1 MVECGKVIKIEK
13 KNNVRISFDR
23 KSACDQ
29 CRMCAVSKSGK
40 TVEIVVPN
48 NLGAQVGDSVLVS
61 MGDKFVLTAALI
73 VYIIPLIL
81 VVIGVAVG
89 ASFGVG
95 IQLLLVFVALVIGF
109 VAAALLDKK
118 VIRKK
123 KGFVPEMTKIL
134 ATEQSEQQTS
144 EQLNSED
151 ETTR

>member
-13 KNNVRISFDR
+13 KNNVRVSFDR

-29 CRMCAVSKSGK
+29 CHMCAVSKSGK

-48 NLGAQVGDSVLVS
+48 NVGAQIGDNVLVS

-95 IQLLLVFVALVIGF
+95 VQLTLVLVGLVIGF
-109 VAAALLDKK
+109 AIAAVLDKK

-123 KGFVPEMTKIL
+123 KGFVPEITKIL
-134 ATEQSEQQTS
+134 ESKN
-144 EQLNSED
+144 QLNQDSED
-151 ETTR
+151 IPK